1 MKLKFLK
8 SRYTQFGLLFFFL
21 FMVLFGRLA
30 YLQLSMGNEYAAM
43 SRSVITRII
52 PEKGVRG
59 TIYAAGGE
67 KLAWNRIS
75 FDVDL
80 YYYELM
86 KDNGN
91 RSILNTINII
101 ESRGGEIEYSFPIYI
116 DNKEDFSFDW
126 TYSSDNRD
134 LNEKQIQKQEE
145 EWKKMHRLKKDMTAK
160 ESFEKLRET
169 YEIGEEYT
177 IEESLKILNIWNE
190 MKLTGFKAYRP
201 VTIAKD
207 IDLDTAAAIEE
218 VSSEQPGVVITPS
231 SIRNYPYGETASH
244 VLGYIG
250 KITGDEWERNKEF
263 YKENNYDPSSD
274 LVGRAEIE
282 KVMEEYL
289 RGIDGGK
296 RVEIDSL
303 GRTIRTVEEKKP
315 VPGHNV
321 HLTIDLELQRA
332 AETAL
337 RETMQKIRSGELGE
351 SFPNAKVGSAVVID
365 VKTGAVLALAN
376 EPSFDPNFSVTGRID
391 KEMWDK
397 YNPIYKKSDRPNE
410 IDLDPTLPRPM
421 FNSAIRGAYPPGSTF
436 KMLTGVAALEEGI
449 VAPSTK
455 IVDQGRY
462 TKISKDGPAC
472 WIWNSSRGTH
482 GPEDI
487 RSALRDSCNYYFYS
501 IGHSLGIDRLEEYTR
516 MFGFGEKTGIELP
529 GESTGVVAGKT
540 HTEEYLKSVV
550 AVRIANAAGK
560 DWKELEKEQKNLY
573 RDTAQQFI
581 DNCDMESIEN
591 GLKDLGIEIESR
603 VVYDIFYRYISD
615 NRWTEGK
622 TLSAAIGQAENTFT
636 PIQMAS
642 YMATLANGGTRYKTY
657 LVDRVESVDGEVITK
672 TEPEILNTIPI
683 DPANHKALMDGMRA
697 VVSNSYE
704 GIYGT
709 GSKYFRDFPI
719 AVGGKTG
726 TSQFKGHDPYAW
738 FVSFAP
744 FDDPEIAVAVVIGQ
758 GGHGSYA
765 SLICRSIYEQYF
777 ELEENVVQ

>member
-1 MKLKFLK
+1 
-8 SRYTQFGLLFFFL
+8 
-21 FMVLFGRLA
+21 MVLFGRLA

-67 KLAWNRIS
+67 KLAWNRLS

-116 DNKEDFSFDW
+116 DSNGDFSFDW

-134 LNEKQIQKQEE
+134 LNKKQIQKREE

-160 ESFEKLRET
+160 ESFEKLREI
-169 YEIGEEYT
+169 YEIGEEYSV
-177 IEESLKILNIWNE
+177 EDSLKILNIWNE

-218 VSSEQPGVVITPS
+218 VSSEQPGVVISPS
-231 SIRNYPYGETASH
+231 SIRTYPHGETASH

-250 KITGDEWERNKEF
+250 KITADEWERNKEY
-263 YKENNYDPSSD
+263 YKENNYDPSTD
-274 LVGRAEIE
+274 LVGRSEIE

-321 HLTIDLELQRA
+321 HLTIDLELQKA

-337 RETMQKIRSGELGE
+337 KETMQKIRSGELGE

-391 KEMWDK
+391 KKVWDK
-397 YNPIYKKSDRPNE
+397 YNPIYKKSDRPDE

-449 VAPSTK
+449 VSPSTK

-540 HTEEYLKSVV
+540 HTEEYLKSIV
-550 AVRIANAAGK
+550 AIRIANAAGT
-560 DWKELEKEQKNLY
+560 DWKELDEEQKKVY
-573 RDTAQQFI
+573 RDTAQEFI
-581 DNCDMESIEN
+581 DNCEMESIEK
-591 GLKDLGIEIESR
+591 GLKDLGIEMERR
-603 VVYDIFYRYISD
+603 VAYDLFYRYISD

-642 YMATLANGGTRYKTY
+642 YMATLVNGGTRYKTY
-657 LVDRVESVDGEVITK
+657 LVDRVESVDGKIITK
-672 TEPEILNTIPI
+672 TEPEILDTIPI
-683 DPANHKALMDGMRA
+683 DPANHRALMDGMRA

-709 GSKYFRDFPI
+709 GSKYFKDFPI

-726 TSQFKGHDPYAW
+726 TAQFKGHDPYAW

-758 GGHGSYA
+758 GGHASYA
-765 SLICRSIYEQYF
+765 SLVCRSIYEQYF